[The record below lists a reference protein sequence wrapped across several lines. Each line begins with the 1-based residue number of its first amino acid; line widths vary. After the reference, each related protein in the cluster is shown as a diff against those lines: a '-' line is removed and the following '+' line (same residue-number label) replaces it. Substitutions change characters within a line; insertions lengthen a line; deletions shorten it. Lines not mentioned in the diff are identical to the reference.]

1 MKFNLYTVNDVVAEE
16 AGPVFCAKNSGVAF
30 RNFSAMLKDVATPD
44 EYELFHVG
52 EYDSDSMEVTAMI
65 PKKVYYGDDTDE

>member
-16 AGPVFCAKNSGVAF
+16 AGPVFVAKNSGVAF
-30 RNFSAMLKDVATPD
+30 RNFSGMLKDVTNQS

-52 EYDSDSMEVTAMI
+52 EYDSDTMQVTGMI
-65 PKKVYYGDDTDE
+65 PKKVLYGDDDE